1 MIKFNS
7 LVKLHYSISSIDNI
21 IFESTFGSEP
31 VLVKIGD
38 GTLPIKLEMT
48 LYGLVKDNEQT
59 MTLEPKDAFG
69 LRDENNNKTLEISTF
84 PDTGMVKVGNVIE
97 IDVKE
102 KDGKVSPAF
111 AMIKQVGKDSV
122 LLDLNHPL
130 SGHKIIFK
138 VKIINID
145 E

>member
-7 LVKLHYSISSIDNI
+7 LVKLHYSISNIDNI

-31 VLVKIGD
+31 VLVRIGD

-84 PDTGMVKVGNVIE
+84 PDAEMIKVGNVIE

-138 VKIINID
+138 VKIINLD

>member
-7 LVKLHYSISSIDNI
+7 LVKLHYSISNIDNI
-21 IFESTFGSEP
+21 IFESTFDSDP
-31 VLVKIGD
+31 VLVRIGD

-84 PDTGMVKVGNVIE
+84 PDTEMVKVGNIIE

-102 KDGKVSPAF
+102 KDGKVSSAL
-111 AMIKQVGKDSV
+111 AMIKQVSTDSV

-130 SGHKIIFK
+130 AGHKIIFK

-145 E
+145 G

>member
-31 VLVKIGD
+31 VLVRIGD

-84 PDTGMVKVGNVIE
+84 PDTEMVKVGNVIE

-138 VKIINID
+138 VKIININ

>member
-31 VLVKIGD
+31 VLVRIGD
-38 GTLPIKLEMT
+38 GKLPIKLEMT

-84 PDTGMVKVGNVIE
+84 PDTEMVKVGNVIE

>member
-7 LVKLHYSISSIDNI
+7 LVRLHYSISNIDNI
-21 IFESTFGSEP
+21 IFESTFDSDP
-31 VLVKIGD
+31 VLVRIGD

-84 PDTGMVKVGNVIE
+84 PDTEMVKVGNIIE

-102 KDGKVSPAF
+102 KDGKVSSAL
-111 AMIKQVGKDSV
+111 AMIKQVSKDSV

>member
-7 LVKLHYSISSIDNI
+7 LVKLHYSISNIDNI
-21 IFESTFGSEP
+21 IFESTFNSDP
-31 VLVKIGD
+31 VLVRIGD

-48 LYGLVKDNEQT
+48 LYGLITDNEQT

-84 PDTGMVKVGNVIE
+84 PDTEMVKVGNIIE

-102 KDGKVSPAF
+102 KDGKVSSAL
-111 AMIKQVGKDSV
+111 AMIKQVSKDSV

-130 SGHKIIFK
+130 AGHKIIFK

-145 E
+145 G

>member
-38 GTLPIKLEMT
+38 GTLPIRLEMT

-84 PDTGMVKVGNVIE
+84 PDTEMVKVGNVIE

-130 SGHKIIFK
+130 AGHKIIFK

-145 E
+145 G

>member
-7 LVKLHYSISSIDNI
+7 LVKLHYSISNIDNI
-21 IFESTFGSEP
+21 IFESTFDSDP
-31 VLVKIGD
+31 VLVRIGD

-69 LRDENNNKTLEISTF
+69 LRDENNNKTLKISTF
-84 PDTGMVKVGNVIE
+84 PDTEMVKVGNIIE

-102 KDGKVSPAF
+102 KDGKVSPGF
-111 AMIKQVGKDSV
+111 AMIKQVNEDSV

-130 SGHKIIFK
+130 AGHEIIFK

>member
-7 LVKLHYSISSIDNI
+7 LVKLHYSISNIDNI
-21 IFESTFGSEP
+21 IFESTFDSDP
-31 VLVKIGD
+31 VLVRIGD

-84 PDTGMVKVGNVIE
+84 PDTEMVKVGNVIE

>member
-84 PDTGMVKVGNVIE
+84 PDTEMVKVGNVIE

>member
-7 LVKLHYSISSIDNI
+7 LVRLHYSISNINNI
-21 IFESTFGSEP
+21 IFESTFDSDP
-31 VLVKIGD
+31 VLVRIGD

-48 LYGLVKDNEQT
+48 LYGLETDREQI
-59 MTLEPKDAFG
+59 MTLQPKDAFG
-69 LRDENNNKTLEISTF
+69 LRDENHNKTLEISMF
-84 PDTGMVKVGNVIE
+84 PNIEMVKLGNIIE

-111 AMIKQVGKDSV
+111 AMIKQVNEDNV

-130 SGHKIIFK
+130 AGHEIIFK

>member
-21 IFESTFGSEP
+21 IFESTFGSKP